1 MAELNLKDYICNIP
15 DFPKPGIIFRDV
27 TTLIQDPKAFGE
39 SCRLLAEAAREL
51 KPDCIAAPEA
61 RGFLFA
67 APVALELG
75 CRLALIRKPKKL
87 PRASI
92 SETYALEYGTDTIA
106 IHEDAIPAG
115 SRVLILDDLL
125 ATGGTVA
132 ACRKLVERLGSTVV
146 GYGFLI
152 ELSSECNGRKVLEA
166 DGTAKV
172 FSIIDY

>member
-1 MAELNLKDYICNIP
+1 MKQI
-15 DFPKPGIIFRDV
+15 KV
-27 TTLIQDPKAFGE
+27 
-39 SCRLLAEAAREL
+39 LLADDHSIMRVGLSSLLSREKDMTVVGEAENGEEAVEKAREL

-125 ATGGTVA
+125 ATGGTVV

-152 ELSSECNGRKVLEA
+152 ELSSECDGRKVLEA